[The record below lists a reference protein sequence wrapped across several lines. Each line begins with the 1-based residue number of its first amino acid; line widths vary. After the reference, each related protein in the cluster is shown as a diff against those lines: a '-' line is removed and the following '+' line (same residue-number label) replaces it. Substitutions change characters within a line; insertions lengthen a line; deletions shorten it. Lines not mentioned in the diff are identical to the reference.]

1 MTNTPGPPGR
11 HTSGADRGPTADGV
25 RSVGVLG
32 ATSIGIGGMVGGGI
46 FAVLGVAATR
56 AGGATPIAFA
66 IAGAVAGLTAF
77 SYARLSVR
85 YQSSGGTVT
94 FIDRAFGISELTG
107 SLNIVL
113 WAGYI
118 VTTALYASAF
128 GSYAATFLPGGT
140 DPNPVVVRLLIAV
153 GVIVPWII
161 NLANAGLVAR
171 SESAIVAVKLVM
183 LMVVIAAGAPRVSV
197 DRLDPSTWASPMS
210 VLAAGMLIFVAYE
223 GFELIANA
231 SADVVRPETTLPR
244 ALALAVGTV
253 IVLYVVIALVT
264 VGSLS
269 PARIAD
275 AADYALAEAASTSLG
290 QVGFTIVAVSAV
302 LATLS
307 AINATLYG
315 TARLS
320 FTIASEGELPD
331 TLDTRAWNQPVGLHI
346 TAVLALTLAVAMP
359 VDSISAMAS
368 AIFLAVFA
376 AVNAAEVATERSSRW
391 ARVIAV
397 VGIVGCG
404 GSLVVLVGRSVVDD
418 TVAMLVLVALVA
430 AALVA
435 EHVVLKHGRPPSLG
449 FPGAARGAG

>member
-1 MTNTPGPPGR
+1 MTNTPGPAGP
-11 HTSGADRGPTADGV
+11 HTSGAGRGSTADDS
-25 RSVGVLG
+25 RTVGVLG

-66 IAGAVAGLTAF
+66 IAGVVAGLTAS

-94 FIDRAFGISELTG
+94 FIDRAFGIGELTG

-128 GSYAATFLPGGT
+128 GSYAATLLPGET
-140 DPNPVVVRLLIAV
+140 DPGPVVVRLLIAV
-153 GVIVPWII
+153 GVVVPWIV

-171 SESAIVAVKLVM
+171 SESAIVAVKLAM
-183 LMVVIAAGAPRVSV
+183 LMVVIAAGAPQVSV

-253 IVLYVVIALVT
+253 VVLYVVIALVT

-269 PARIAD
+269 PAQIAD

-290 QVGFTIVAVSAV
+290 QVGFTVVAVSAV

-331 TLDTRAWNQPVGLHI
+331 TLDTRAWNQPVGLHV
-346 TAVLALTLAVAMP
+346 TAVLALAVAVTMP
-359 VDSISAMAS
+359 VHSISAMAS

-376 AVNAAEVATERSSRW
+376 AVNAAEVATERSSRS
-391 ARVIAV
+391 ARVIAAA
-397 VGIVGCG
+397 GIVGCG
-404 GSLVVLVGRSVVDD
+404 GSLVVLVGRSVADD
-418 TVAMLVLVALVA
+418 LDAMLVLVALVA

-435 EHVVLKHGRPPSLG
+435 EHVVLKHRRPPSLG
-449 FPGAARGAG
+449 FPGAARGTG